1 MIVCTKVEAEQR
13 PNKNAVNH
21 LKGAVRCS
29 LANLLDI
36 NRLLGNNIPTSL
48 SITLEINCLIFL
60 FHSDEDGIN
69 PSGEIEASLG
79 DNNVLQI
86 KWTPL
91 SMDCVKFSSGVW
103 IRVFESGQ
111 SQSSVA
117 DQYLAI
123 PQKCLKRRANA
134 SFSIVLSSSAPKLSG
149 NHCHFDLRDSLIQCR
164 VYTIEVVPNYQSLK
178 GKSLFTEIVIP
189 PAVKSTL

>member
-1 MIVCTKVEAEQR
+1 LYTKVEAEQR
-13 PNKNAVNH
+13 PNKNVVNH

-36 NRLLGNNIPTSL
+36 NRLLGNNIPASL
-48 SITLEINCLIFL
+48 SITLEINCQIFL

-111 SQSSVA
+111 SQSST
-117 DQYLAI
+117 DQYLSI
-123 PQKCLKRRANA
+123 PQKCLKRRGNA
-134 SFSIVLSSSAPKLSG
+134 SFSIVLSSSASELSG
-149 NHCHFDLRDSLIQCR
+149 NNCHFDLRDSLIQCR

-189 PAVKSTL
+189 PAVK

>member
-1 MIVCTKVEAEQR
+1 MIVRTKVEAEQK

-48 SITLEINCLIFL
+48 SITKEINCLIFL
-60 FHSDEDGIN
+60 FNSDEDEIN

-111 SQSSVA
+111 SQSSST

-123 PQKCLKRRANA
+123 PKKCLKRSANA
-134 SFSIVLSSSAPKLSG
+134 SFSIVLSSSASELSG
-149 NHCHFDLRDSLIQCR
+149 NNCHFDLRDSLIQCR

-189 PAVKSTL
+189 PAVK